1 MQKLK
6 NDRNMR
12 KTIYIFIITL
22 ISSISFGQISS
33 FKINDP
39 NKTIKDNVLVYYLPK
54 VGFDVII
61 TVETE
66 YFIPGPFA
74 RFAEKYLSIRNVNTE
89 ARTSSEI
96 TAVEVSLI
104 YQADQSA
111 CFGIIPGKNKINLVF
126 SNNGV
131 IKSIN
136 TCSKAKD
143 FDFNNNFTI
152 TPNYVNPFNPYTNLS
167 VNRNFTDITDT
178 TYQVIQVDSVFQKIP
193 VFNKR
198 ITSKSLEQKAEEAA
212 NFILLIRNR
221 KFNQIS
227 GFFEIEAPSVDLP
240 FMVSQMEKLEKE
252 FLELFIGKTI
262 KVENK
267 FRIFYNTTTNG
278 PLERKILFYLS
289 NEFGIQ
295 NNTDADYAAQPVE
308 LVLVS
313 DQTQKNLAEFYD
325 RQTELKQKTKKF
337 GLFYRIPSTAILKVV
352 CADHTYYETKVMVP
366 QFGYINFL
374 PAKLMKNKN
383 LKIEFD
389 EQTGSIISIKN
400 E

>member
-1 MQKLK
+1 
-6 NDRNMR
+6 MR
-12 KTIYIFIITL
+12 KTIYIFYIYIFIFIIIF
-22 ISSISFGQISS
+22 ISPISFSFGQINS

-39 NKTIKDNVLVYYLPK
+39 NKTIKDNILIYYLPR
-54 VGFDVII
+54 VVFDVII

-74 RFAEKYLSIRNVNTE
+74 SFAEKYLSIRNVNTE
-89 ARTSSEI
+89 TRTSSEI
-96 TAVEVSLI
+96 TGVEVSPI
-104 YQADQSA
+104 YHADESA

-126 SNNGV
+126 TNDGV

-136 TCSKAKD
+136 TCSKGKD
-143 FDFNNNFTI
+143 FEFNNNFTI
-152 TPNYVNPFNPYTNLS
+152 TPNYVNPFNPFTNLS

-227 GFFEIEAPSVDLP
+227 GFFEIETPSVDLP
-240 FMVSQMEKLEKE
+240 FMVSEMDKLEKE

-267 FRIFYNTTTNG
+267 FRIFFNTTTNG
-278 PLERKILFYLS
+278 PLERKILFHLS

-308 LVLVS
+308 LILVS
-313 DQTQKNLAEFYD
+313 
-325 RQTELKQKTKKF
+325 
-337 GLFYRIPSTAILKVV
+337 
-352 CADHTYYETKVMVP
+352 
-366 QFGYINFL
+366 
-374 PAKLMKNKN
+374 
-383 LKIEFD
+383 
-389 EQTGSIISIKN
+389 
-400 E
+400 

>member
-1 MQKLK
+1 MKKL
-6 NDRNMR
+6 
-12 KTIYIFIITL
+12 IFAFSL
-22 ISSISFGQISS
+22 VVISIMSFGQIYS
-33 FKINDP
+33 FNINDP
-39 NKTIKDNVLVYYLPK
+39 NKTIKENVLVYYLPK
-54 VGFDVII
+54 VVFDVIV

-74 RFAEKYLSIRNVNTE
+74 RFAEKYLSIKNVNTE
-89 ARTSSEI
+89 ARTFSEI
-96 TAVEVSLI
+96 KSVEVKPM

-111 CFGIIPGKNKINLVF
+111 CFGIVPGNKKINLVF
-126 SNNGV
+126 NNTGI
-131 IKSIN
+131 IKSLN
-136 TCSKAKD
+136 TCIKAKD
-143 FDFNNNFTI
+143 FEFSNNLTI
-152 TPNYVNPFNPYTNLS
+152 TPNYVNTFNPFTNIS

-240 FMVSQMEKLEKE
+240 FMVSEMDKLEKE

-278 PLERKILFYLS
+278 PSERKILFYLS

-295 NNTDADYAAQPVE
+295 NNIDADYAAQPVE
-308 LVLVS
+308 LILAS
-313 DQTQKNLAEFYD
+313 DQNQKSLAEFYN

-337 GLFYRIPSTAILKVV
+337 GLFYCVPSTATLKVV
-352 CADHTYYETKVMVP
+352 CADHTYFENKYIVP
-366 QFGYINFL
+366 QFGYINYL